1 MQQTHDEQQAPGT
14 GPGAGKARLPGEII
28 PTALAGPA
36 QKGREPLPIIL
47 PHIAIGRAVTPDI
60 PALTAAGAAA
70 VASPAGAYHPTQV
83 LTPVTNEG
91 KGETTGAHE
100 HQPQEE
106 GGAEAV
112 ERLLAP
118 PRRVPGQESGGPVI
132 NGPIPRPA
140 GLHHRTPMPKRWQQE
155 RCSPGLMGSRS

>member
-14 GPGAGKARLPGEII
+14 GSGADRARLPGEII

-47 PHIAIGRAVTPDI
+47 PHIAIGRAVTPNI
-60 PALTAAGAAA
+60 PAPTAARAAA
-70 VASPAGAYHPTQV
+70 VASPAAAYHPTLA

-100 HQPQEE
+100 HQPEE
-106 GGAEAV
+106 EEGAEAG
-112 ERLLAP
+112 EKLLRP
-118 PRRVPGQESGGPVI
+118 PPPV
-132 NGPIPRPA
+132 
-140 GLHHRTPMPKRWQQE
+140 
-155 RCSPGLMGSRS
+155 